1 MHRAVHPLMIVGLAQ
16 WAALAWWRRVDGIP
30 VHASFRLV
38 CIELFGAEPRVAW
51 DPAERLLSAGLD
63 LNPGTVCLVLAGY
76 LIVRTALG
84 RWASERGRRLLLT
97 EAARLIKRSVLRVL
111 SIPASGTPRKPLPAR
126 GEAGAAPGSGT

>member
-84 RWASERGRRLLLT
+84 RWASERGRRLLL
-97 EAARLIKRSVLRVL
+97 ERQRRDLRGRPSRPVTG
-111 SIPASGTPRKPLPAR
+111 P
-126 GEAGAAPGSGT
+126 